1 MDCGKQKIYILRLL
15 RREPLQAK
23 IQAEILGDNIKKI
36 QDKHRVVKR
45 AFYSIFFFC
54 IACISECRNS
64 AQVPFSAKQQSTFD
78 CDRNVMNFVTAA
90 QTKPGPHESTQPRVV
105 PLLCLLKES
114 RFLPERM
121 LSLWQVDFLTRNKKI
136 N

>member
-1 MDCGKQKIYILRLL
+1 ML
-15 RREPLQAK
+15 RRESLQEK
-23 IQAEILGDNIKKI
+23 IQAEKLGDNIKKI

-64 AQVPFSAKQQSTFD
+64 AQVSFSAKQQSTFH

-90 QTKPGPHESTQPRVV
+90 PTRPGPHESTQPRVV
-105 PLLCLLKES
+105 PLLCL
-114 RFLPERM
+114 FNERIEVSAGKDVVAM
-121 LSLWQVDFLTRNKKI
+121 ASGSPDKKQKDKLTKSTD
-136 N
+136 

>member
-1 MDCGKQKIYILRLL
+1 MKKKKNIIRLL
-15 RREPLQAK
+15 RRECLQEK
-23 IQAEILGDNIKKI
+23 IQAEKLGDNIKKI

-64 AQVPFSAKQQSTFD
+64 AQVPFSAKQQTTFH
-78 CDRNVMNFVTAA
+78 CDRNDMNFVTAA
-90 QTKPGPHESTQPRVV
+90 PTRPGPHESTQPRVV
-105 PLLCLLKES
+105 PLMCLMKES
-114 RFLPERM
+114 KFLRERM
-121 LSLWQVDFLTRNKKI
+121 LSLWQVDLLTRNKKI